1 MSSLCVRLR
10 GKAHLFRHL
19 HTGSAHDHRRPDCGA
34 RRRLSPGRRR
44 RADARTAASEARQRF
59 KAALTA
65 TDRYPQPIEL
75 ATLLAAEEE
84 LDASPDDVMADVAS
98 QLDAMAEQAQRRLR
112 LSSLLD
118 DTAGDG
124 ADHKAQRTALCEQ
137 TLFGYWSSGRHGGS
151 PAESGFFMGNVM
163 TTTTCET
170 RSSRTSC
177 AESRA
182 SISLSL
188 VYIGTCER
196 LGLPMVGLNAP
207 AHLLIAPSDTT
218 LPFAVDA
225 FDGGTVL
232 TAEATELMLVTN
244 AERSGMP
251 LSGDLRD
258 GARMMAELRERPMT
272 SHAWVARM
280 LRNLRQIHGASGD
293 VVRTLGVAERL
304 RLVGAT
310 RPDATSE
317 AEQLECAMQVALCI
331 FALRWEERRD
341 EAREI
346 ILTHLPRVSA
356 DARVRFEALLRD
368 SWFS

>member
-1 MSSLCVRLR
+1 MITAVLT
-10 GKAHLFRHL
+10 AAF
-19 HTGSAHDHRRPDCGA
+19 AA
-34 RRRLSPGRRR
+34 ALSPGRQAALR
-44 RADARTAASEARQRF
+44 DAQDRSASEARQRF
-59 KAALTA
+59 KAALTT

-124 ADHKAQRTALCEQ
+124 ADHKAQRTALCVSR
-137 TLFGYWSSGRHGGS
+137 TLFGHTGAPDDDGGS
-151 PAESGFFMGNVM
+151 PAESGFFAGNVDDYYDM
-163 TTTTCET
+163 
-170 RSSRTSC
+170 RNSFLPDVLR
-177 AESRA
+177 RKQGIP
-182 SISLSL
+182 ISLSL